1 MVEVLATKNK
11 GLSLIEIKAEI
22 GVGDSGGLSEVLDN
36 LCKCD
41 FIRKYS
47 AYGKKEKGSIYQLTD
62 LFSLYFLKFIGKK
75 TGLDEHYWTNIK
87 EMARNAW
94 AGYAFEQV
102 CLHHIGQIRQ
112 ALGIQGVLTNVCSWS
127 SPKQT
132 DIDGT
137 EWPGVQIDLLLC
149 RGDHVINVCEM
160 KYCQSEFVVSGEYSE
175 KLRQRNSTF
184 AHFTKAKDALHT
196 VLVTTYGLSP
206 NIHSG
211 SIYSTVTMD
220 ELFAES
226 AKV

>member
-1 MVEVLATKNK
+1 M
-11 GLSLIEIKAEI
+11 
-22 GVGDSGGLSEVLDN
+22 
-36 LCKCD
+36 
-41 FIRKYS
+41 
-47 AYGKKEKGSIYQLTD
+47 
-62 LFSLYFLKFIGKK
+62 KFIGKK

-87 EMARNAW
+87 ETARNAW

-160 KYCQSEFVVSGEYSE
+160 KYCQSEFVVSGEYAE
-175 KLRQRNSTF
+175 NLRQRNSTF

-196 VLVTTYGLSP
+196 VLVTTYGLCP
-206 NIHSG
+206 NLHSG
-211 SIYSTVTMD
+211 CIYSTVTTD
-220 ELFAES
+220 ELFSES